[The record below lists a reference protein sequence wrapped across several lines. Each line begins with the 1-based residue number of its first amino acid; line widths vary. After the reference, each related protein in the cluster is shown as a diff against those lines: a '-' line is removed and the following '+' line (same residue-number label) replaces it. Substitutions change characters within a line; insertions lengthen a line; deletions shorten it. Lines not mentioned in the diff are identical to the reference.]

1 MLSTSAF
8 HELLGYVSGIK
19 KADWPTFILVK
30 SVSLILASNQ
40 DFCSS
45 EDCIYPVIPIPILLF
60 L

>member
-40 DFCSS
+40 DFCLST
-45 EDCIYPVIPIPILLF
+45 IA
-60 L
+60 